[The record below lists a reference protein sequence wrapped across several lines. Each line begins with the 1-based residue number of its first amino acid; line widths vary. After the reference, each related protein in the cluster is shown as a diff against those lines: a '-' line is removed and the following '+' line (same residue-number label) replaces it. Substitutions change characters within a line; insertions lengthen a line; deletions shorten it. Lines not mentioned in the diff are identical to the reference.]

1 MPRTSKKPERAGKQ
15 RPAARNGTTSQPAA
29 LPEAEVL
36 TLPETAAYLRI
47 PQEQVVRLVGPEG
60 LPGRLIGSEWRFLKS
75 AVQEWLREL
84 PKPSSK
90 EALMSLAGCW
100 KDDPTV
106 EEMLKEI
113 YKQRG
118 RPMTEDEE

>member
-1 MPRTSKKPERAGKQ
+1 MPRTTKKPGRTGKQ
-15 RPAARNGTTSQPAA
+15 RPAAMNGVTNQLAA
-29 LPEAEVL
+29 PPEAEVL
-36 TLPETAAYLRI
+36 TLAETAAYLRI
-47 PQEQVVRLVGPEG
+47 PEEQVVRLVGPQG
-60 LPGRLIGSEWRFLKS
+60 IPGRLIGSEWRFLKS

-90 EALMSLAGCW
+90 EALRALAGCW

-118 RPMTEDEE
+118 RPMTEDGE